1 MEKGIWKKYGI
12 VDFDSSG
19 ERSSYDELYDDLKNS
34 GKTWEIA
41 CNHQICKYHLTGE
54 NEFWPGDIYVY
65 YCEQNGKRIPEF
77 YIKVMK
83 TYDYKNKREK
93 NFITFNGSSLGH
105 DDIDDKYLP
114 ELIKKLH
121 EINSEKNAEFIVK
134 LDQRYA
140 NYQRLLFLKDK
151 QEYTEEELI
160 FIYFMAYKEN
170 SQLALELLNGRN
182 IQKDFDSL
190 SSGNKANLFM
200 VIRDNPVSSN
210 LIITSKEILLRIAQK
225 SSLKQLTNA
234 TEEIVDDKEFV
245 IQLLAKFLDAN
256 KNSQTISKTADLED
270 YLPTKYQSDLDILK
284 LIIEKSQMDSFTF
297 WMWINSNQDLKQ
309 KMCNPDFAYEIMD
322 TLTRTHI
329 NANIYYPQYA
339 SFLTCFPSEA
349 LLDIENHLLIGPEP
363 NQGREELKNEVLS
376 LIQGEKKL
384 ILTRRELRREQKK
397 S

>member
-121 EINSEKNAEFIVK
+121 EIDSEKNAEFIVK

-182 IQKDFDSL
+182 IQVDFDSL
-190 SSGNKANLFM
+190 SNENKANLF
-200 VIRDNPVSSN
+200 VIVRDNQISN
-210 LIITSKEILLRIAQK
+210 QLSITSKEVLLILAQK
-225 SSLKQLTNA
+225 GSLKQLTNT
-234 TEEIVDDKEFV
+234 TEEIIDDSDFIKE
-245 IQLLAKFLDAN
+245 LLTEFLKV
-256 KNSQTISKTADLED
+256 KNVLNLHELE
-270 YLPTKYQSDLDILK
+270 YHLPTKYQSDFNFLK
-284 LIIEKSQMDSFTF
+284 LIIQYSEMSSFILWT
-297 WMWINSNQDLKQ
+297 WINSNQDLKQ

-329 NANIYYPQYA
+329 NTNIYYPQYA